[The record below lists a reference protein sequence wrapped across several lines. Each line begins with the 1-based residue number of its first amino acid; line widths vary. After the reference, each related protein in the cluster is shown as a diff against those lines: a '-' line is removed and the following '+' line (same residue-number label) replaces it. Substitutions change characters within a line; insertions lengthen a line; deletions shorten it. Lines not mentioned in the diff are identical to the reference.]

1 MCISFCRNERLFSVF
16 YLGRFVNGTFVLE
29 LLSSSSSS
37 SSLLLLLL
45 LLLLLCVVDKRMDTK
60 IEPHRARSV
69 TGAI

>member
-1 MCISFCRNERLFSVF
+1 MF

-29 LLSSSSSS
+29 LLSSSSSSS